1 MITDHIE
8 HGLLTAFVRTCRDE
22 SFRLVEDNIAKRAML
37 RRLTLDLN
45 PVSLEIDPTVRIQ
58 LHAFIDRY
66 VSVLDKTDCLRP

>member
-22 SFRLVEDNIAKRAML
+22 SFRLVEDNVPKRATL
-37 RRLTLDLN
+37 RRLALDLN
-45 PVSLEIDPTVRIQ
+45 PVLLEIYPSMRIQ
-58 LHAFIDRY
+58 LYAFIDRH